1 MEWHFEPNH
10 FDSTQQH
17 PFFFNNKNS
26 GKHHSISEIKKF
38 SDMRNSTSGAQ
49 EEALKSAYQDAKK
62 AKKKAKAAFKAKAKE
77 LKAKLK
83 PAKQALKE
91 AEKAEKLAKAAWK
104 ALSENNDAATTE
116 TKTSKPAPTA
126 EPTAPKRRGRQPGYS
141 PKAAK
146 AAAIDAPATAKP
158 KAAAS
163 KGSDDLTQVKGVG
176 ENIAVMLRANG
187 IKSFADMAATS
198 FDRYKELLK
207 ANGMSKFRDPSQWA
221 ARAAELANLPAPTPA
236 AAKPAAAEPTEKKK
250 RGRQP
255 GYSPKAAKAAAAD
268 AAVATAPKSK
278 AAKAEA
284 PKPEAPKVKGKPGRK
299 PAEKPTATHGN
310 DDLTQVKGVGEN
322 IAVMLRA
329 NGIKS
334 FADMAATSFDRY
346 KELLKANGMSKFRDP
361 SQWAARAAELANLPA
376 PAPTAAK
383 PAAEPTEKKKRG
395 RQPGYSPKAAKAAA
409 TGAAVA
415 EAPKAKGKPGRK
427 AVEKPAAAEPTEKK
441 KRGRQPG
448 YSPKAAKAAAAGI
461 AVVEA
466 PKVKGKPGRKAAEKP
481 AAAEPTEKKKRGR
494 QPGYSPKAAKA
505 AAAGTAAPAKAAAP
519 KAPAKPKGP
528 PAKPDDLT
536 QVKGVGSRVA
546 EALNKEGIWTYK
558 DMATVSLD
566 RYKEILKEN
575 NMSKF
580 RDPSDWAKIATELA
594 GKK

>member
-1 MEWHFEPNH
+1 
-10 FDSTQQH
+10 
-17 PFFFNNKNS
+17 
-26 GKHHSISEIKKF
+26 
-38 SDMRNSTSGAQ
+38 MRNSTSSAQ
-49 EEALKSAYQDAKK
+49 EEALKSAYLDSKK
-62 AKKKAKAAFKAKAKE
+62 ARKKAKAGYKAKVKE
-77 LKAKLK
+77 LKSKLK

-91 AEKAEKLAKAAWK
+91 AEKAEKQARAAWK
-104 ALSENNDAATTE
+104 ALSENKASDTIETT
-116 TKTSKPAPTA
+116 TAKPAVTS
-126 EPTAPKRRGRQPGYS
+126 EPAAPKRRGRQPGFS

-146 AAAIDAPATAKP
+146 AAATETPATAKP
-158 KAAAS
+158 KTSVS
-163 KGSDDLTQVKGVG
+163 KGNDDLTQVKGVG

-187 IKSFADMAATS
+187 ISSYADMAATS
-198 FDRYKELLK
+198 FEHYKELLK

-236 AAKPAAAEPTEKKK
+236 AAKPTATEPTEKKK

-255 GYSPKAAKAAAAD
+255 GYSPKAAKAAAGD

-278 AAKAEA
+278 ATKV
-284 PKPEAPKVKGKPGRK
+284 EAPKVKGKPGRK
-299 PAEKPTATHGN
+299 PAEKPVATGGN

-329 NGIKS
+329 NGIS
-334 FADMAATSFDRY
+334 SYADMAATSFDRY

-376 PAPTAAK
+376 PAPAPAK
-383 PAAEPTEKKKRG
+383 P
-395 RQPGYSPKAAKAAA
+395 
-409 TGAAVA
+409 V
-415 EAPKAKGKPGRK
+415 
-427 AVEKPAAAEPTEKK
+427 AAEPTEKK

-448 YSPKAAKAAAAGI
+448 YSPKAAKAAAAGA

-466 PKVKGKPGRKAAEKP
+466 PKAKGKPGRKAAEKP
-481 AAAEPTEKKKRGR
+481 VAAEPVEKKKRGR

-505 AAAGTAAPAKAAAP
+505 AAAGVAVVEAPKVKGKPGRKPAEKPAAAEPVEKKKRGRQPGYSPKAAKAAAAPVKEAAP
-519 KAPAKPKGP
+519 KSPAKPKGP

-558 DMATVSLD
+558 DMAGVSLD

-580 RDPSDWAKIATELA
+580 RDPSDWASVAAGLA